1 MSVRVC
7 GCACACAVC
16 LHLRLLTPVCLFA
29 CACIVCIFH
38 LRACRLTC
46 VRACALAHVCL
57 LLCILLFSHGSALLL
72 SFLLPI
78 PSRFHVLFISLSLH
92 HRVSAWVSHALSL
105 CVSDRVSPRSHSAA
119 RDARS
124 VARLLTVRWRW
135 RVQLWGRRPDD
146 DELHRQ
152 PQHGRGT
159 FALASAWSRSS
170 RRLPLLSFHSP
181 SAPSLSSRA
190 SRVSLSLPVQHTP
203 SCDPR
208 SGVVWCVQCGPRLCG
223 IGVCGC
229 CAA

>member
-1 MSVRVC
+1 MSVRVRVC
-7 GCACACAVC
+7 HVFAPAPAHACVPVCVRVYCVHIPLACMSPYVCACACAVS
-16 LHLRLLTPVCLFA
+16 
-29 CACIVCIFH
+29 
-38 LRACRLTC
+38 
-46 VRACALAHVCL
+46 HVCL
-57 LLCILLFSHGSALLL
+57 LLCILLCSHGSALLL

-78 PSRFHVLFISLSLH
+78 PSRFHVLFISLSLLH
-92 HRVSAWVSHALSL
+92 LASAWVSHARSL
-105 CVSDRVSPRSHSAA
+105 CVSDRVSPRSHPAA

-124 VARLLTVRWRW
+124 VARLLTGRWR
-135 RVQLWGRRPDD
+135 RVQQWGRRPDD